1 MTNSILD
8 STKKILGMDSSY
20 TAFDL
25 DIITH
30 INTVFTTLH
39 DLGVGPV
46 EGFMI
51 SDKDANWEDFTDG
64 ASLLNAVKSYMFL
77 RVKLLFDPP
86 QNAPSYMNS
95 LEKQVQEL
103 EWRISTRRENEEW
116 VAPVLPSSPSLP

>member
-1 MTNSILD
+1 MTDSILD
-8 STKKILGMDSSY
+8 STKKILGMDASY

-25 DIITH
+25 DITTH
-30 INTVFTTLH
+30 INSVFTTLH
-39 DLGVGPV
+39 DLGIGPV

-51 SDKDANWEDFTDG
+51 EDKEATWDQFTGG
-64 ASLLNAVKSYMFL
+64 ASLLNSVKSYMFL

-103 EWRISTRRENEEW
+103 EWRLSTRRENDSW
-116 VAPVLPSSPSLP
+116 VPPSSPSLP